1 MLTLYQQHHYSVCFF
16 CQNAPQGAPSETNT
30 LPTAGIPEVEALKT
44 QVAELEAKNAD
55 LEAKNAE
62 LEAKDTLRNEE
73 NAALEAKDALR
84 NEENAALRQENARLK
99 VSAENHV
106 CTTLVPVCLREQ
118 RCVPRR
124 SLVAVVASVRLHV
137 ESKHDSLVT

>member
-1 MLTLYQQHHYSVCFF
+1 MNSVSSPCVDFIPTTSLQCVF
-16 CQNAPQGAPSETNT
+16 LQNAPQGASSETNT
-30 LPTAGIPEVEALKT
+30 SPTAGIPEVEALKAK
-44 QVAELEAKNAD
+44 VAELEAKNA
-55 LEAKNAE
+55 A
-62 LEAKDTLRNEE
+62 LEAKDTLHKAKIAE
-73 NAALEAKDALR
+73 LEAKDALR

-137 ESKHDSLVT
+137 DSKHDSLVT